1 MVVTDLLNVSTLRL
15 KFVHLFLQDYARSII
30 QTRNKYYLH
39 LIKMESWLGT
49 CKSIEHFIITD
60 SLFLLLRN
68 TYAKNWAG
76 LTLIAILR
84 LQLSKSFKNWILAWL
99 TARKIEFSEVN
110 NFLWKITYFLTNF
123 ISFIGTWT
131 RLKKKIRLGSTLFT
145 TKWLKIL
152 CENLNWKIVNCVLSL
167 FQNIHCFDFFLLSSH
182 SIISFME

>member
-131 RLKKKIRLGSTLFT
+131 RLLFT
-145 TKWLKIL
+145 FHLKLTNMVVRSDVEEIEIDDETL
-152 CENLNWKIVNCVLSL
+152 
-167 FQNIHCFDFFLLSSH
+167 CFDADDSASNFTQSKICWQTWSRPMYLCR
-182 SIISFME
+182 